1 MPGLGQGLGDPVL
14 KFSSPLRGGLRWGL
28 HILILN
34 ILLLRPP
41 SRLPLRGGGIKGGKP
56 GMTEKGLIQRS
67 HIIKI

>member
-34 ILLLRPP
+34 ILLLTP
-41 SRLPLRGGGIKGGKP
+41 SRLPLRGGGIKAGKS

-67 HIIKI
+67 HIIKT